1 VKQLSVTTDISAA
14 PADLWAV
21 LTDLAS
27 FPAWNPFIT
36 SADGALKPGARL
48 AIRIQPPGG
57 RAMTFRPTVTVL
69 EEGRRLEWLG
79 RLGVPGIF
87 DGRHSFELTALPD
100 GGTRLV
106 QSETFT
112 GVLVPFMRSVLD
124 STGAGFAMMNEALRE
139 RTEAAAREPGGRTV
153 TGGTPTPGTAT
164 PGTATPGTASDST
177 ATDRVG
183 A

>member
-14 PADLWAV
+14 PADVWAV

-36 SADGALKPGARL
+36 SADGALALGARL
-48 AIRIQPPGG
+48 ALRIQPPGG

-69 EEGRRLEWLG
+69 EDGCRLEWLG
-79 RLGVPGIF
+79 RLGIPGIF

-139 RTEAAAREPGGRTV
+139 RAEAAAREREGRTV
-153 TGGTPTPGTAT
+153 ARGKATPGTSTPGTA
-164 PGTATPGTASDST
+164 PDGT